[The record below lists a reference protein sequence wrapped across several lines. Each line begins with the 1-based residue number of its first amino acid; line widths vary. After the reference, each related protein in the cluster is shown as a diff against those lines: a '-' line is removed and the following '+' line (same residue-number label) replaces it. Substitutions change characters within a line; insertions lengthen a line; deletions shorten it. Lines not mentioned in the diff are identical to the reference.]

1 MDGFRW
7 RVLCIKRRKT
17 LKESE
22 SSLDKLTEVGN
33 QVAFN
38 RNNIDDIPLIQ
49 EARRHG
55 ARIDIYPT
63 GFDEDVSQ
71 NTYYQPMKFSGIA
84 YLATAGAVKNGMAN
98 VNPGRLFK
106 NGYNPNIQ
114 ALEDSDRV
122 IYGHPAIG
130 KTYAKA
136 RHDSFLSFDD
146 DYGNAIKGFIDK
158 DLKRVKLVKTTK
170 ENLRR
175 NIDNSYLG
183 FMKQQRLEPMK
194 KERDYSSLIQSY
206 YRL

>member
-1 MDGFRW
+1 MALGGEFSVSRDG
-7 RVLCIKRRKT
+7 KT

-114 ALEDSDRV
+114 ALEDSDRI
-122 IYGHPAIG
+122 IYHLTTIMVMQLR
-130 KTYAKA
+130 TLLI
-136 RHDSFLSFDD
+136 R
-146 DYGNAIKGFIDK
+146 
-158 DLKRVKLVKTTK
+158 DLKKDKLVKTISEK
-170 ENLRR
+170 PQRSIN
-175 NIDNSYLG
+175 NSY
-183 FMKQQRLEPMK
+183 
-194 KERDYSSLIQSY
+194 
-206 YRL
+206 